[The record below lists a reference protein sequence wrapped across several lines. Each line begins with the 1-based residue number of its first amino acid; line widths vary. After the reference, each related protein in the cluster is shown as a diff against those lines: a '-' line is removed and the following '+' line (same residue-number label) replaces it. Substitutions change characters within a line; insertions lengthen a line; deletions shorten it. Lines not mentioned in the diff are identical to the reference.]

1 MRSRFL
7 NVDYFC
13 HPPRD
18 VGIDD
23 LDFLALSI
31 PEPCTS
37 DQLPEGEVCYAD
49 LVLTVP
55 SDLDPLCFENALSCF
70 VSAAVPRL
78 YDDQLGAGE
87 FQSDQSETNNFN
99 EQQQDGKYEANE
111 KDEHE
116 SVSSARK
123 TIIFK
128 GHLFEEPEISSSTLN
143 PVYVSGSFYQ
153 RATRCN
159 SNDAFDSISGA
170 ASSYL
175 KELVGQIDLVDAM
188 NLNHVE
194 DKKSFHFCEAAGYE
208 RKEKQLFLPKVSLF
222 EACEIGPLVCS
233 HSMAEAFHFLVTDIR
248 LHLLE
253 DNGLEQ
259 AHCVYQS
266 SFNVRTLDS
275 LPACALHLRI
285 LDLELQPSGI
295 ESHTEIISDTCLL
308 LKTLNSSHVPSVH
321 NFVFD
326 EVWVL
331 DIFGMDLIM
340 FYDSSIVP
348 IDNEFSV
355 PLLADLSSIGS
366 FYEAIVAPELA
377 QADDMIKSLPVP
389 LLEDND
395 IISISKIVEAIFCD
409 MKLCFSSASDQI
421 YLDWHVSQENECSH
435 LGCCLCRNKLDII
448 TSCEMP
454 STSESLKDDVLINIM
469 LFDNSLSKSVLHQL
483 KEACETIPNP
493 LSRKEGIGMLPDGET
508 IAHKNSEK
516 VSVLLESTTLASDA
530 QKGIATKN
538 YQDGVHNKTVEER
551 IHMVSS
557 SANFSKSCSSS
568 GMIVHEKN
576 FETHVI
582 HLSDVILNIV
592 NKIYGS
598 YISTLGNEKELQS
611 SCTTG
616 DADVHRLRKK
626 KLMKLL
632 TNLTESALACQDEG
646 VMHLIVLYTLKQMAY
661 YVCFLGIH
669 TCYFYM
675 RNFLQRFRSL
685 GNRLACLKSL
695 VEDAYHK
702 AEKDVIEFH
711 PALSVIEEILQAC
724 PSQSS
729 KILIVAERAFWWP
742 LTRKLAGLRISF
754 QELRFKSS
762 LSYQVDVVGC
772 INEVLLET
780 DCLIISRDTVLEYG
794 GQYGFSSVTNISQRA
809 IGMHHVHFLKIN
821 LEDLDVST
829 VTSEGFNIFQ
839 HLELSMEES
848 YQPLPQMVGLNN
860 QELDNL
866 LNFDPTLEEDYK
878 LANVALTVKVG
889 AGIILQDNPNVP
901 LPRDPDF
908 TDSSSPLFP
917 SIVVITNTQKFSHE
931 LLMSRRS
938 SYQKILAMEKDGI
951 QVVEREMHLPVD
963 LIFSSSTCLLWFD
976 AKRVMSSFPEVIPPS
991 MPLCVESIATNL
1003 LMSLSFRFSDCI
1015 LIFEGE
1021 AGFLSAVMESSDGLY
1036 AAAASLD
1043 MHLQLFFSGSSDLT
1057 DKIVLSCIK
1066 YALKLNKCQC
1076 PAMLESE
1083 TLAESF
1089 LASFPS
1095 INPLSAHMLLS
1106 CEATISEIFEWS
1118 CEQRLQAV
1126 QKYHVPEDSIFL
1138 FSFLCRFGDLGEST
1152 SGVTEC
1158 SSTVSSAF
1166 DSDSNYLKMQSPRKK
1181 QKYNRD
1187 AHLFDIPT
1195 NESLHFVQE
1204 RKCDSTSRLPRKF
1217 TSKPDKVCFNSPDSF
1232 SFPSSEIQH
1241 PDLQL
1246 EPGASGTKQMKWNG
1260 FYQTEGCHGVIKQ
1273 EPRDFKLPIL
1283 KQNFLSSPENRFS
1296 TWESEGAGKGTESL
1310 TTHGDC
1316 SLLFGKSRLAGFASA
1331 DSDIDSDIWTSFLD
1345 SKYSLNKEFCGQN
1358 PNEKMEG
1365 FYRKDEEDMLQEGIE
1380 KWKSRRDSINIQ
1392 FQEEVTSPGYIDNS
1406 YLKSSGLQHGPPWT
1420 GEFLKRI
1427 KLKMKMHDKFI
1438 GGNHSG
1444 KTLSKKQSL
1453 KRKSPSILDSYRY
1466 QGSSSKEKNVS
1477 NPKWRKVFKLA
1488 HYPSGN
1494 KN

>member
-23 LDFLALSI
+23 LDFLALSV

-37 DQLPEGEVCYAD
+37 DQLPEGELCYAD

-111 KDEHE
+111 VEYKDELE

-123 TIIFK
+123 TITCK
-128 GHLFEEPEISSSTLN
+128 GHLFEEPEISSST
-143 PVYVSGSFYQ
+143 
-153 RATRCN
+153 
-159 SNDAFDSISGA
+159 DAFDSISGA

-188 NLNHVE
+188 NLNHDE
-194 DKKSFHFCEAAGYE
+194 DKNRFHFCEAAGYE

-233 HSMAEAFHFLVTDIR
+233 YSMAEAFHFLVTDIR

-266 SFNVRTLDS
+266 SFNVCTLDS
-275 LPACALHLRI
+275 LPGCALHLRI

-295 ESHTEIISDTCLL
+295 ESHTEIISGTCLL

-321 NFVFD
+321 KFVFD

-366 FYEAIVAPELA
+366 FYEAIVTPELA

-389 LLEDND
+389 LLEDKD
-395 IISISKIVEAIFCD
+395 MISISKIVEAIFCD

-516 VSVLLESTTLASDA
+516 VSVLLESTTLASEAQFFSSA
-530 QKGIATKN
+530 QKGTATKN

-557 SANFSKSCSSS
+557 SANFNKSCSSP

-616 DADVHRLRKK
+616 DADVRRLPKK

-632 TNLTESALACQDEG
+632 TNLTESALACEDEG
-646 VMHLIVLYTLKQMAY
+646 
-661 YVCFLGIH
+661 
-669 TCYFYM
+669 
-675 RNFLQRFRSL
+675 
-685 GNRLACLKSL
+685 
-695 VEDAYHK
+695 
-702 AEKDVIEFH
+702 
-711 PALSVIEEILQAC
+711 
-724 PSQSS
+724 
-729 KILIVAERAFWWP
+729 
-742 LTRKLAGLRISF
+742 
-754 QELRFKSS
+754 
-762 LSYQVDVVGC
+762 
-772 INEVLLET
+772 
-780 DCLIISRDTVLEYG
+780 
-794 GQYGFSSVTNISQRA
+794 
-809 IGMHHVHFLKIN
+809 
-821 LEDLDVST
+821 
-829 VTSEGFNIFQ
+829 
-839 HLELSMEES
+839 EES

-889 AGIILQDNPNVP
+889 AGTILQDNPNVP

-917 SIVVITNTQKFSHE
+917 SIIVITNTQKFSHE

-976 AKRVMSSFPEVIPPS
+976 AKRVITSFPEAIPPS

-1015 LIFEGE
+1015 LVRHFILLGGELIMLLLTHNLLHMYLLSTCLLVLLLLLHMNYGSLLFLYFSQMGFIHHTTPSPLCPAAGQKNVLKAMSHRYGYRYRRVQIFEGE

-1095 INPLSAHMLLS
+1095 INPLSAHVLLS

-1181 QKYNRD
+1181 QKYSRG

-1217 TSKPDKVCFNSPDSF
+1217 TSKPDKVCFNSPDSLF

-1260 FYQTEGCHGVIKQ
+1260 FYQTEGCQEVVKQ

-1283 KQNFLSSPENRFS
+1283 NQNFLSSPENRFS

-1316 SLLFGKSRLAGFASA
+1316 SLLFGTSRLADFTSA

-1345 SKYSLNKEFCGQN
+1345 SKYSLNKEICGQN

-1392 FQEEVTSPGYIDNS
+1392 FQEEVTSPDYIDNS

-1466 QGSSSKEKNVS
+1466 QGSSSKEKNMS
-1477 NPKWRKVFKLA
+1477 NPKWHKVFKLA